1 MRKRSLT
8 RQVGVLFSE
17 ESHDKLIRITDI
29 QEIPVSKFIRQIVE
43 EKLNEIDNQEE
54 NSNDDSD

>member
-8 RQVGVLFSE
+8 RQVGVLFTQDAY
-17 ESHDKLIRITDI
+17 DKLIRITDI

-43 EKLNEIDNQEE
+43 EKIHEIDNDEE
-54 NSNDDSD
+54 NSNDSK